1 MNEKDL
7 IQLYK
12 TLVERARIE
21 RPTYLTNYQM
31 FQSFILNIKDDRFFN
46 RKQYRIASEEEYVK
60 EAHQNRF
67 IFEELINFWYL
78 TTIIY
83 GAKHE
88 DFGKLNKLTHN
99 ERERLTQIINWILQ
113 GQLTKHRDRINSII
127 QKKYT
132 GRVDVLSISNDL
144 LEVNADADKK
154 IISKLDEINNKIKT
168 GMADDLLLRTLI
180 EVERDYWGYFKDI
193 EDFKIVYHEYMNKV
207 KELFSRQIFLGYK
220 SKVKDHLEDN
230 STLPVVCRE
239 LFLDY
244 LFHLGLDVAFRSPKK
259 FHSSLEKLKKLYEP
273 MMNEMI
279 TFFENEASEDIGPI
293 DVNLIMAP
301 AITFQ
306 KNLELHQQQYKKK
319 YKSHLDHD
327 PKARIDYEKKW
338 IRGLYKSIRE
348 DCIAQNIHVKKEA
361 LAILISIM
369 IHIGKVFDEF
379 HKICKTNFSLAKYSY
394 ENLRRM
400 VSGL

>member
-154 IISKLDEINNKIKT
+154 IITKLDEINNKIKT

-180 EVERDYWGYFKDI
+180 EVERDYWGYFQNI
-193 EDFKIVYHEYMNKV
+193 EQFKKHYFKFMEKV

-220 SKVKDHLEDN
+220 SKVKDHN
-230 STLPVVCRE
+230 YTLPVVCRE

-244 LFHLGLDVAFRSPKK
+244 LFHLGLDVGFLSPKI
-259 FHSSLEKLKKLYEP
+259 FFSRLEELKKLYKP
-273 MMNEMI
+273 MMDEMI
-279 TFFENEASEDIGPI
+279 TFFKNEASEDIGPI

-306 KNLELHQQQYKKK
+306 KNLEIHLQQYKKK
-319 YKSHLDHD
+319 YKSHLDHGS
-327 PKARIDYEKKW
+327 KTRIDYEREW
-338 IRGLYKSIRE
+338 IRLLYKDIYE
-348 DCIAQNIHVKKEA
+348 DCIAQNMKIKREA
-361 LAILISIM
+361 KDILRSIM

-379 HKICKTNFSLAKYSY
+379 HKTCKTNFSRASYSY
-394 ENLRRM
+394 ENLKMMIR
-400 VSGL
+400 GL

>member
-220 SKVKDHLEDN
+220 DAVKNHLEFN
-230 STLPVVCRE
+230 YPLPAICRQI
-239 LFLDY
+239 LLDY
-244 LFHLGLDVAFRSPKK
+244 LLNLGLDVAFRNPKT
-259 FHSSLEKLKKLYEP
+259 FYGRLEKLEKLYEP
-273 MMNEMI
+273 MLKNII

-293 DVNLIMAP
+293 DVNLIIAP

-306 KNLELHQQQYKKK
+306 KNLEIHLQQYKKK
-319 YKSHLDHD
+319 YKSHLDHGS
-327 PKARIDYEKKW
+327 KTRIDYEREW
-338 IRGLYKSIRE
+338 IRLLYKDIYE
-348 DCIAQNIHVKKEA
+348 DCIAQNMKIKREA
-361 LAILISIM
+361 KDILRSIM

-379 HKICKTNFSLAKYSY
+379 HKICKTNFSRASYSY
-394 ENLRRM
+394 ENLKRM

>member
-12 TLVERARIE
+12 TLEQRAQID

-154 IISKLDEINNKIKT
+154 IITKLDEINNKIKT

-180 EVERDYWGYFKDI
+180 EVERDYWGYFQNI
-193 EDFKIVYHEYMNKV
+193 EQFKKLYFEFMEKV

-220 SKVKDHLEDN
+220 SKVKDHN
-230 STLPVVCRE
+230 YTLPVVCRE

-244 LFHLGLDVAFRSPKK
+244 LFHLGLDVAFLSPKK
-259 FHSSLEKLKKLYEP
+259 FHSRLEKLKKLYEP

-306 KNLELHQQQYKKK
+306 KNLEIHLQQYKKK
-319 YKSHLDHD
+319 YNSHLNHGS
-327 PKARIDYEKKW
+327 KTRIDYEKEW
-338 IRGLYKSIRE
+338 IRMLYKSIRE

-361 LAILISIM
+361 LAILYSIM
-369 IHIGKVFDEF
+369 NHIEKVFDEF
-379 HKICKTNFSLAKYSY
+379 HKVCKTNFKRAKYSV
-394 ENLRRM
+394 ENL
-400 VSGL
+400 GLMTRGV

>member
-46 RKQYRIASEEEYVK
+46 RKQYRIASEKEYV
-60 EAHQNRF
+60 EETHQNRF
-67 IFEELINFWYL
+67 IFEEIVNFWYL

-113 GQLTKHRDRINSII
+113 GQLTKHRDRIKNIR
-127 QKKYT
+127 QKKFT
-132 GRVDVLSISNDL
+132 GRVNLLKISEEL
-144 LEVNADADKK
+144 LQVNQDADEK
-154 IISKLDEINNKIKT
+154 IRAELDSLNNRISKGI
-168 GMADDLLLRTLI
+168 ADDLLLRTFI
-180 EVERDYWGYFKDI
+180 EFEQRYWGYFKDI
-193 EDFKIVYHEYMNKV
+193 EKFKRLYLEFMEKV

-220 SKVKDHLEDN
+220 SAVKDHLKDN
-230 STLPVVCRE
+230 YTLPVICRE

-244 LFHLGLDVAFRSPKK
+244 LFHLGLDVAFLSPKK
-259 FHSSLEKLKKLYEP
+259 FHSRLEKLKKLYEP
-273 MMNEMI
+273 MLSNMI
-279 TFFENEASEDIGPI
+279 TFFEDEASEDIGPI

-306 KNLELHQQQYKKK
+306 KNLEIHLQQYKKK
-319 YKSHLDHD
+319 YKSHLDHK
-327 PKARIDYEKKW
+327 PKTRIDYEREW
-338 IRGLYKSIRE
+338 IRLLYKSIRE
-348 DCIAQNIHVKKEA
+348 DCIAQNMKLKRETQD
-361 LAILISIM
+361 ILRSVM

-379 HKICKTNFSLAKYSY
+379 HKVCKTNFSRAKYSY
-394 ENLRRM
+394 DNL
-400 VSGL
+400 GLMIRGL